1 MTHRSFLKGVV
12 IALSVL
18 VLPLVV
24 HAQAPYPPQPSAP
37 PAAPVP
43 QPTQIPQQQPT
54 EYAFRPD
61 LTNPQYGE
69 CLRLEKHWQALW
81 QNYYQLYYQHRM
93 MNPNDPAYSQLT
105 YHVRAVKQQLDNAW
119 QQFSSQCIY
128 FPTRR

>member
-1 MTHRSFLKGVV
+1 MAYRSFSRGVV
-12 IALSVL
+12 IALSAL

-24 HAQAPYPPQPSAP
+24 CAQAPYPVQPGVP
-37 PAAPVP
+37 PAAPAP

-69 CLRLEKHWQALW
+69 CLGLEKQWQTLW

-105 YHVRAVKQQLDNAW
+105 YHVRTLKQQLDNAW